1 MKRIFLSGVL
11 VCLITRFL
19 MSQGFA
25 PPAGAIQAANENFTR
40 FLTNAVTEE
49 TKTMVGF
56 DAEDDLSKAVLGNP
70 FRIFRLP
77 ADSIRNY
84 NGVSPLRAIVNES
97 DMWYF
102 PIIIDKKIKMML
114 YVGKKDGNW
123 MRAGLGSAGLSKQ
136 MQEITSQWS
145 SSAGFTPM
153 IVQQQNVGAY
163 FYSIP
168 QVDDY
173 NLTET
178 ASVLTRT
185 GLGKSSLRLKTL
197 RAAINDLRS
206 RISR

>member
-1 MKRIFLSGVL
+1 MKRISLSGVL
-11 VCLITRFL
+11 ICVITQLL
-19 MSQGFA
+19 MSQDFT
-25 PPAGAIQAANENFTR
+25 PPAEAIQAASENFTQ

-70 FRIFRLP
+70 FRLFRLL

-84 NGVSPLRAIVNES
+84 NGIAPLRDIVNES

-102 PIIIDKKIKMML
+102 PIVIDEKIKMML
-114 YVGKKDGNW
+114 YVGKKDGKW
-123 MRAGLGSAGLSKQ
+123 MRAGLGSAGLSRQ

-163 FYSIP
+163 FYNIP
-168 QVDDY
+168 QVDNY

-178 ASVLTRT
+178 ASALTRT
-185 GLGKSSLRLKTL
+185 GLSESTSQLKTL
-197 RAAINDLRS
+197 DAAINDLRS